1 MKKDPA
7 QGVPPAA
14 PSPFASAMM
23 PAGQP
28 DIDRITEAVGLT
40 RAQLAAAIGLP
51 ADAFHAINP
60 GDAVATQVRVLELV
74 EIIGR
79 IESWAGGARS
89 AMAWY
94 RAQPIPAFGGRTAEA
109 MVKAG
114 DATAVWRYLDHIAVG
129 GFA

>member
-1 MKKDPA
+1 MKKDRD
-7 QGVPPAA
+7 QGLPPAA
-14 PSPFASAMM
+14 PSPFAAAMM
-23 PAGQP
+23 PAGLP

-60 GDAVATQVRVLELV
+60 GDAVAQARVLELV

-79 IESWAGGARS
+79 IESWAGGAPS

-94 RAQPIPAFGGRTAEA
+94 RAHPIPAFGGRTAEA

-129 GFA
+129 GFS

>member
-1 MKKDPA
+1 MKKDRA

-14 PSPFASAMM
+14 PSPFAAAMM

-60 GDAVATQVRVLELV
+60 GDAVATQARVLELV
-74 EIIGR
+74 EIIGKV
-79 IESWAGGARS
+79 ESWAGGVPA

-129 GFA
+129 DFD

>member
-1 MKKDPA
+1 MKNLRD

-14 PSPFASAMM
+14 PSPFAAAMM

-28 DIDRITEAVGLT
+28 DIGLITTAVGLP
-40 RAQLAAAIGLP
+40 RAQLAAVVGLP
-51 ADAFHAINP
+51 ADALQAIDP
-60 GDAVATQVRVLELV
+60 ADAVATQARVLELV

>member
-1 MKKDPA
+1 MKKDRD

-14 PSPFASAMM
+14 RSPFAATMM

-28 DIDRITEAVGLT
+28 DIDLITKAVGLT
-40 RAQLAAAIGLP
+40 RAQLAAVVGLP
-51 ADAFHAINP
+51 AGALQAIDP
-60 GDAVATQVRVLELV
+60 VDAVATQARVLELL

-79 IESWAGGARS
+79 IESWAGGAPS

>member
-1 MKKDPA
+1 MKKVRD
-7 QGVPPAA
+7 QVVPPAA
-14 PSPFASAMM
+14 PSPFAAAMM

-28 DIDRITEAVGLT
+28 DIDMITKAVGLT
-40 RAQLAAAIGLP
+40 RAQLAAVVGLP
-51 ADAFHAINP
+51 AGTLQTIDAA
-60 GDAVATQVRVLELV
+60 DAVAMQARVLELV

-79 IESWAGGARS
+79 VESWAGGVPA

>member
-1 MKKDPA
+1 MKKDRD

-14 PSPFASAMM
+14 PSPFAAAMM

-60 GDAVATQVRVLELV
+60 VDAVATQARVLELV
-74 EIIGR
+74 EIIGKV
-79 IESWAGGARS
+79 ESWAGGVPA

-94 RAQPIPAFGGRTAEA
+94 RSQPIPAFGGRTAEA

-114 DATAVWRYLDHIAVG
+114 DATAVCRYLDHIAVG

>member
-1 MKKDPA
+1 
-7 QGVPPAA
+7 
-14 PSPFASAMM
+14 MM